1 MEPWVLKQKKDN
13 RDTRLSFL
21 NHCIQYLN
29 LNKTNITKKKVHR
42 NLIICNREKK
52 V

>member
-29 LNKTNITKKKVHR
+29 LNKINITKKKVHR
-42 NLIICNREKK
+42 NLIIRNREKK